1 MNNSM
6 SHGSPEQFIA
16 ALEDQIAVLSGGI
29 ESATDIEDV
38 DVEDADIADVDDN
51 VEPITSSTNRNF
63 SHGTPEQLMNLVQ
76 SKINEIS
83 GTVEGSATEEIPED
97 AEPITS
103 NEDVWDIADRF
114 VTSRPNSGDWNTE
127 ADAEMH
133 AIMDEMGV
141 TAPVAR
147 KMMIEELGFP
157 PEELSTETLYRDEGM
172 GSGIGEDGDVYT
184 ESELEDMYIS
194 FAGDPVVD
202 DYDSFDS
209 WLSDTVSNGYLRRIT
224 AATNSCN
231 MAACGDI
238 NPEDDIE
245 GCGDVVA
252 SEAIKADW
260 DDDFY
265 DVGEDGDM
273 WEEIAHKQVQDSDG
287 FMTDYTLYHY
297 LGDPDDVDGEVYIA
311 MFGDKDIY
319 SPDLGYSDWSGQTEE
334 EALDWF
340 ENYESY
346 SSDDEDIYM
355 SAQTAKTSVKAAAYG
370 DYSDDP
376 TALKLISLA
385 NLCGDVSDAIDELEV
400 EISEAGDLV
409 DGYIT
414 GADIK
419 VFNEA
424 IELLRDIKMYIRTDY
439 PDEET
444 Y

>member
-1 MNNSM
+1 MKDSVFR
-6 SHGSPEQFIA
+6 GSPEQ
-16 ALEDQIAVLSGGI
+16 LLQAVNQRISELSGGI
-29 ESATDIEDV
+29 ESASAIDIED
-38 DVEDADIADVDDN
+38 
-51 VEPITSSTNRNF
+51 
-63 SHGTPEQLMNLVQ
+63 
-76 SKINEIS
+76 
-83 GTVEGSATEEIPED
+83 D
-97 AEPITS
+97 AEKIEGIDDIVY
-103 NEDVWDIADRF
+103 EDV
-114 VTSRPNSGDWNTE
+114 G
-127 ADAEMH
+127 
-133 AIMDEMGV
+133 GG
-141 TAPVAR
+141 
-147 KMMIEELGFP
+147 LGEP
-157 PEELSTETLYRDEGM
+157 GQRYTL
-172 GSGIGEDGDVYT
+172 
-184 ESELEDMYIS
+184 SELRQIYNDCKG
-194 FAGDPVVD
+194 GDPVVD
-202 DYDSFDS
+202 QYDSFDS
-209 WLSDTVSNGYLRRIT
+209 WLSDTINNGYLSRVYS
-224 AATNSCN
+224 ATNACN
-231 MAACGDI
+231 MAACGDTMI
-238 NPEDDIE
+238 DDDIE

-252 SEAIKADW
+252 SEAIKAGW

-265 DVGEDGDM
+265 DVGEDDDM

-319 SPDLGYSDWSGQTEE
+319 GPDLGYSDWSGQTEE

-355 SAQTAKTSVKAAAYG
+355 STQTAETPVKAATAG

-385 NLCGDVSDAIDELEV
+385 NLCGDVSDALDELEV

-409 DGYIT
+409 DGYISQ
-414 GADIK
+414 ADIK
-419 VFNEA
+419 AFNEV